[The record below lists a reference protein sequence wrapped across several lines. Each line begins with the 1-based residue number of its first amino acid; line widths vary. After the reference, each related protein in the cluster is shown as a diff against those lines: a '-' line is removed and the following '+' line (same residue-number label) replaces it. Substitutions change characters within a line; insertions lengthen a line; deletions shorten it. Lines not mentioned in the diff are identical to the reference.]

1 MSIGNLRVLVVD
13 DEPGM
18 RTGAV
23 RALERFVV
31 DLPEVSGQVGFELA
45 TAETGEA
52 ALEQIREVPPDIV
65 LLDFMLPGIGG
76 LDVLQEIG
84 SRLPDTLTIM
94 ITAYATLETAVTATK
109 RGAYDF
115 LAKPFTPAELKNV
128 VRKAAARIIL
138 ARRAKELAEE
148 SKRVRFEFISVLAH
162 ELKAPL
168 GAVEGYLVN
177 MRERVA
183 GDELD
188 SYDRSVERSLL
199 RIEGMRKLIYD
210 LLDLTRIES
219 GQKQRSLTNVRV
231 REVAGLAMEAVAAEA
246 RGRQIEL
253 GLHPGEDVEIQ
264 ADRGEVEII
273 LNNLISNA
281 VKYNRDGGRVDVSI
295 RGEGEEVTI
304 QVADTGIGMSAE
316 DLARVFQ
323 DFTRI
328 RNEKTRGI
336 LGSGLGLSIVRKLA
350 DFYGGTATATSEPG
364 AGSTFTV
371 VLKGGRGPEPSREV
385 PSHGA

>member
-1 MSIGNLRVLVVD
+1 MSIGNLKVLVVD

-31 DLPEVSGQVGFELA
+31 DLPEVNGQVGFELA

-52 ALEQIREVPPDIV
+52 ALQKIREVPPDIV

-94 ITAYATLETAVTATK
+94 ITAYATLETAVTAAK

-148 SKRVRFEFISVLAH
+148 RKRVRFEFISVLAH

-168 GAVEGYLVN
+168 GAVEGYLAN

-183 GDELD
+183 GNELD
-188 SYDRSVERSLL
+188 SYDRSIERSLL

-210 LLDLTRIES
+210 LLDLTHIES
-219 GQKQRSLTNVRV
+219 GQKQRSFTSVRL
-231 REVAGLAMEAVAAEA
+231 RESAGLAMEAVAGEA
-246 RGRQIEL
+246 RNREITL
-253 GLHPGEDVEIQ
+253 VLHPGEDVEMQ

-273 LNNLISNA
+273 LNNLVSNA

-295 RGEGEEVTI
+295 GATGEEVTI
-304 QVADTGIGMSAE
+304 QVADTGIGMGPE
-316 DLARVFQ
+316 DLARLFQ

-328 RNEKTRGI
+328 RNEDTRGI

-350 DFYGGTATATSEPG
+350 DLYGGTASATSEPG
-364 AGSTFTV
+364 LGSTFTV
-371 VLKGGRGPEPSREV
+371 MLRRNAAHQPPREPAAHE
-385 PSHGA
+385 A